1 MIRPEDTMTTRDVDV
16 AEIVIAD
23 VPQEEKDRLCRGAM
37 LDVIERSL
45 ARLEPGG
52 SMSMNYTRRQLEVL
66 AAALIASPPPSPE
79 AKSGGDRLQA
89 LYEKVDRH
97 LSAEKELATLRA
109 RLAEVERERDEARAE
124 NERNRQGFE
133 FHAGRA
139 EKERERALAEAKAQG
154 YRTAMDEA
162 SERAREIA
170 RHYKPASDG
179 WNTFLMMAEW
189 CDERAAL
196 DGAKP

>member
-1 MIRPEDTMTTRDVDV
+1 MTSTRKADT
-16 AEIVIAD
+16 AEG
-23 VPQEEKDRLCRGAM
+23 E
-37 LDVIERSL
+37 
-45 ARLEPGG
+45 
-52 SMSMNYTRRQLEVL
+52 
-66 AAALIASPPPSPE
+66 ALIKRLRAVSIDVGFPSTTSIDS
-79 AKSGGDRLQA
+79 AVLRQA
-89 LYEKVDRH
+89 AD
-97 LSAEKELATLRA
+97 ELATLRA